1 MHCFKFTY
9 CGIKLDAKLVVD
21 LLKKEDGSPN
31 KNDVIVAD
39 CKEGLKKILR
49 VRIIHC
55 FRKANKFIDTLGRRE
70 VLLSQDFIVF
80 SIPPPDTSL
89 LPKCFYCVCCLVNEF
104 PFLPKK
110 KKKKFPTQ

>member
-1 MHCFKFTY
+1 M
-9 CGIKLDAKLVVD
+9 D

-31 KNDVIVAD
+31 NNDAIVSD

-55 FRKANKFIDTLGRRE
+55 FRKANKCVDALGRKE

-80 SIPPPDTSL
+80 SVLHLAPLFCPNVSTVS
-89 LPKCFYCVCCLVNEF
+89 VV
-104 PFLPKK
+104 
-110 KKKKFPTQ
+110 